1 MEENKKYYYQNGNN
15 FRIENNPLLE
25 LPEGYTEITEEEY
38 EQAQANILASLR
50 QQKTPIQEIKEQ
62 IAHLKM
68 LLASSDYKLCKYL
81 DGDMTEEDYAPIRQQ
96 RHAWRVRINELE
108 AELENEQ

>member
-1 MEENKKYYYQNGNN
+1 MENKKYYYQNGNS
-15 FRIENNPLLE
+15 FRIEPFPLS
-25 LPEGYTEITEEEY
+25 PIPDDYTEISEEEY

-50 QQKTPIQEIKEQ
+50 QKTPIQETKEQ

-68 LLASSDYKLCKYL
+68 LLASSDYKQRKWI
-81 DGDMTEEDYAPIRQQ
+81 DGDMTDEDYAPIRQQ

>member
-1 MEENKKYYYQNGNN
+1 MNEDKKYYYQNGNN

-25 LPEGYTEITEEEY
+25 LPEGFVEITEEEY

-50 QQKTPIQEIKEQ
+50 QKTPIQEKKEQ
-62 IAHLKM
+62 IAKLEQ
-68 LLASSDYKLCKYL
+68 LLASSDWKQHKWK
-81 DGDMTEEDYAPIRQQ
+81 DGDMTDEEYEPIRQQ